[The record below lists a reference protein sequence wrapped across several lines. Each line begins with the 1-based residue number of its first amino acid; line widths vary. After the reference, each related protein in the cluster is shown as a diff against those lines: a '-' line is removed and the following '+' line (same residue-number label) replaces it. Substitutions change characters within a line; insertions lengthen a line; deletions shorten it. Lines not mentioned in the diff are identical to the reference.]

1 MMVERKEKRTKNKEQ
16 KFLDYVGS
24 SIFFSLYSIFSKKK
38 MEQDPKQ
45 LIKLAHTK
53 MPFGKYEG
61 RYLIDLPEYYVVWY
75 ANKGFPKGEL
85 GQQLQL
91 VYELKLNGLEELIRN
106 IRKQYPKP

>member
-1 MMVERKEKRTKNKEQ
+1 MNPDQEK
-16 KFLDYVGS
+16 
-24 SIFFSLYSIFSKKK
+24 
-38 MEQDPKQ
+38 

-75 ANKGFPKGEL
+75 NNKGFPKGAL
-85 GQQLQL
+85 GEQLQL

-106 IRKQYPKP
+106 IKRQFPLK